1 MIKRGRTPLDYE
13 YGRYFPGEA
22 GKRRQ
27 KDLEKSYMTERN
39 IQGLSEK
46 VFLRLEA
53 PSEEEHVSD
62 QMRIRQGLEEKGYR
76 DIRFS
81 LAALRTLYPLCREAG
96 WEITVTLVHEEQGI
110 LITAVEAGDR
120 TREHYGLAVDY
131 GSTTILMQIVD
142 MNTGEVLAEES
153 ETNGQA
159 AYGADIL
166 TRITYGMEK
175 PEHKRELHQAT
186 VETFHRLLEKLTEK
200 TGIQAGA
207 CPVMVISGNTTM
219 VHFFLELD
227 AWTVFSSPYA
237 PVTTEPGFF
246 RGRELGLD
254 FAGEVFF
261 MPGISNY
268 VGGDIVSGL
277 LLMDFYRKD
286 EIGLFFDIGT
296 NGELVIGNREWLLAG
311 AGAAGPA
318 LEGDIS
324 RYGIRAREGAIDTVR
339 IEDGKL
345 SFTTIGGMKPV
356 GICGSGIIDLLAE
369 MRLNGWTDIAGNLD
383 PQASERIVYFEDEGE
398 YGAVYAT
405 AEESGIGEPLY
416 FSQTDIKQ
424 YIDTKAAAHT
434 MLDCLLES
442 AGCTEEDIGHY
453 YLSGAFCAHGNL
465 ESAITVGIFPD
476 VPLER
481 YTALRNSS
489 LDGARTLLL
498 DRNRMEDIR
507 YLREN
512 VFSVQ
517 FASMPDFLIRM
528 QAAKFIPHTD
538 MEKYP
543 TVKRKLEEKG
553 RKHM

>member
-1 MIKRGRTPLDYE
+1 
-13 YGRYFPGEA
+13 
-22 GKRRQ
+22 
-27 KDLEKSYMTERN
+27 MTEINMR
-39 IQGLSEK
+39 GLSEK

-62 QMRIRQGLEEKGYR
+62 QMRIRQGLEENGYR

-81 LAALRTLYPLCREAG
+81 LEALRTLYPLCREAG

-110 LITAVEAGDR
+110 LITAVEAGDH

-186 VETFHRLLEKLTEK
+186 VETFHRLLEKLTGK

-237 PVTTEPGFF
+237 PVTAEPGFF

-339 IEDGKL
+339 IEDGDL
-345 SFTTIGGMKPV
+345 SFTTIGGTKPV

-405 AEESGIGEPLY
+405 AEESGTGEPLY

-507 YLREN
+507 YLRGN

-543 TVKRKLEEKG
+543 TVKKKLEEKA
-553 RKHM
+553 RKRKYGN